1 MPKGDTQMR
10 RVAGLLARATFCAVV
25 LVGLSASAA
34 LARSGHDPV
43 SGGDQGQADVLPE
56 DPGFGD

>member
-1 MPKGDTQMR
+1 MR

-34 LARSGHDPV
+34 LAQSGHDPV
-43 SGGDQGQADVLPE
+43 SGGDKGQADVLPE